1 MFAPFPS
8 PSSPQA
14 YPVMGVIVFAVA
26 FCTGTMIYF
35 VSTMPD
41 ARVRF
46 AFTLDL
52 ALRRP
57 VYPIASHIPLFITS
71 S

>member
-1 MFAPFPS
+1 
-8 PSSPQA
+8 
-14 YPVMGVIVFAVA
+14 MGVIVFAVA

-57 VYPIASHIPLFITS
+57 VYPIASHIPPFITS